1 MASSLASLMLPL
13 DRMALM
19 SRNETRPRSRGQPT
33 ASGSSTS
40 SHKSAGRKG
49 SYSSVESMIIHKM
62 YELCTIRNR
71 NKQSLKRMRADIGQL
86 VRDCGRIEKNAE
98 ESERLLLRHSEKIQ
112 RGIAQAQNIT
122 KFISKD
128 VYLARQKNIE

>member
-1 MASSLASLMLPL
+1 
-13 DRMALM
+13 
-19 SRNETRPRSRGQPT
+19 
-33 ASGSSTS
+33 
-40 SHKSAGRKG
+40 
-49 SYSSVESMIIHKM
+49 MIIHKM